1 MSESRAIYGSNT
13 GLLSD
18 FSEPLRPALHLVE
31 KNGSDEAGLLL
42 LQFVAAFAHPDYMCN
57 LAMLEP
63 LPIEHKEAALEFFEF
78 CLTSGLS
85 ADERAAL
92 LRFVEARLAQTPRG
106 AARPR

>member
-1 MSESRAIYGSNT
+1 MSEPRAIYGSNT

-18 FSEPLRPALHLVE
+18 FPEPLRPALHLVE
-31 KNGSDEAGLLL
+31 KNRSSEAGLLL

-57 LAMLEP
+57 LAMLES
-63 LPIEHKEAALEFFEF
+63 LSLEHREAALELFEF

-92 LRFVEARLAQTPRG
+92 LRFVEARLAQPLRDAT
-106 AARPR
+106 RPR